1 MPAPTPPLPKASYND
16 SSSRRTT
23 ACGSVNPCCQ
33 LVVEVS
39 TTASA
44 APATESI
51 KPPVESIEPP
61 VEEPAKPDAALAR
74 LAPRSV
80 ACAYATRLNG
90 LFGLRRSVLSL
101 LFDTMLAEMAVSID
115 AKHDGCTI
123 SALQLPRVVEVLSL
137 RRPSSGKVTEGKVL
151 DIKVLPGD
159 ELRLRGPAHVL
170 ATLATLKNGKLPV
183 LDSKRAREQLSTALK
198 TERQLLIIAAEDL
211 QRRLLPHALRHITK
225 RRLNEKQRRASTKL
239 QALRRGQLARRSTG
253 QVDRVRQTRRKVGV
267 MRAKR
272 LVAALKALQ
281 RVSGAGKGRGGDGG
295 YKPAGEEREWKT
307 RAQLAH
313 ERTVMQRFAKQSAI
327 ARAHTASLN
336 KTLAAAPEASSV
348 GSALAGKL
356 PLTPL
361 TALFAIGLG
370 KGGSDG
376 RRRAG
381 CGGVTGVVELSAV
394 VDKGVPAGGTL
405 GGSIR
410 LPPGVAAVRVVTATA
425 TPYASAG
432 LATTAPLPSNTK
444 VQSADLVT
452 LRGAPHLIAG
462 LTECRSGK
470 LWLLTAAPARAARAS
485 ILRHERFSL
494 LASAERLARRVQRL
508 VRRRFKEA
516 QAVREADAARR
527 VQIAFLE
534 HWSRMHGADRPT
546 GTGLVPPS
554 VPKANRYGPHGSR
567 GKPSMPS
574 MPSASPR
581 VAPRRT
587 PVAPPPVPPL
597 VPAGATTSSSRSAST
612 LTSPSQQHPTG
623 GAASSCGG
631 GSSTRPSEL
640 ETPIR
645 PCPNSGRRPHP
656 AEPAAAKGPFANGK
670 VACSDLFERQPYV
683 RAAAKAAP
691 PPPPP
696 QPHRSHLEMLRER
709 VNR

>member
-1 MPAPTPPLPKASYND
+1 MNAS
-16 SSSRRTT
+16 R
-23 ACGSVNPCCQ
+23 Q
-33 LVVEVS
+33 LVGEVS
-39 TTASA
+39 TTTSA
-44 APATESI
+44 APAT
-51 KPPVESIEPP
+51 IEPP
-61 VEEPAKPDAALAR
+61 VEEPAKPDAAPAMLAR
-74 LAPRSV
+74 LAPRAV

-90 LFGLRRSVLSL
+90 LFGLRHSVLSL
-101 LFDTMLAEMAVSID
+101 LFDTMPAEMAVSID

-159 ELRLRGPAHVL
+159 ELRLRGPAHAL
-170 ATLATLKNGKLPV
+170 ATLATLKNGKPL

-211 QRRLLPHALRHITK
+211 QRRLLPHALRHIAK
-225 RRLNEKQRRASTKL
+225 RRLNEKQRRASMKL

-281 RVSGAGKGRGGDGG
+281 LASGAGKGRGGDGAA

-313 ERTVMQRFAKQSAI
+313 ERTVMQRFAKQSAL

-336 KTLAAAPEASSV
+336 KTLAAAPEATAV
-348 GSALAGKL
+348 GSALVGKL

-381 CGGVTGVVELSAV
+381 SGGVTGVVELSAV

-462 LTECRSGK
+462 LTECRAGK
-470 LWLLTAAPARAARAS
+470 LLLLTAAPARAARAS

-508 VRRRFKEA
+508 VRRRLKEA
-516 QAVREADAARR
+516 QAVREADAALR

-534 HWSRMHGADRPT
+534 HWSRMHGADGGALAAAPRP
-546 GTGLVPPS
+546 S
-554 VPKANRYGPHGSR
+554 SMHGSR
-567 GKPSMPS
+567 GKPSMPT
-574 MPSASPR
+574 ASPR
-581 VAPRRT
+581 AAPRRT

-597 VPAGATTSSSRSAST
+597 APAGATTSSSRSGST
-612 LTSPSQQHPTG
+612 LASPSQLHPTG
-623 GAASSCGG
+623 GAASNCGG

-640 ETPIR
+640 GTPTR
-645 PCPNSGRRPHP
+645 PCPNSGRRPQP
-656 AEPAAAKGPFANGK
+656 ALAANATRASWQSPLASGK
-670 VACSDLFERQPYV
+670 VACSDLFERQPYI
-683 RAAAKAAP
+683 RAAAPKAAP
-691 PPPPP
+691 LPPPP
-696 QPHRSHLEMLRER
+696 QPHRSHLELLRER
-709 VNR
+709 INR

>member
-1 MPAPTPPLPKASYND
+1 MPPLPSLPNIGS
-16 SSSRRTT
+16 SSSRHTT
-23 ACGSVNPCCQ
+23 ASENPCCQ
-33 LVVEVS
+33 LVGDGS

-44 APATESI
+44 APAT
-51 KPPVESIEPP
+51 IEPP
-61 VEEPAKPDAALAR
+61 VEEPAKPDAAPAMLAR
-74 LAPRSV
+74 LAPRAV
-80 ACAYATRLNG
+80 ACAYATRLNA
-90 LFGLRRSVLSL
+90 LFGLRHSVLSL
-101 LFDTMLAEMAVSID
+101 LFDTMPAEMAVSID

-159 ELRLRGPAHVL
+159 ELRLRGPAHAL
-170 ATLATLKNGKLPV
+170 ATLATLKNGKPL
-183 LDSKRAREQLSTALK
+183 LDSKRAREQLSTTLK

-211 QRRLLPHALRHITK
+211 QRRLLPHALRHIAK
-225 RRLNEKQRRASTKL
+225 RRLNEKQRRASMKL

-253 QVDRVRQTRRKVGV
+253 QVDRVRQTRRKVGA

-281 RVSGAGKGRGGDGG
+281 LASGAGKGRGGDGAA

-313 ERTVMQRFAKQSAI
+313 ERTVMQRFAKQSAL

-336 KTLAAAPEASSV
+336 KTLAAAPEATAV
-348 GSALAGKL
+348 GSALVGKL

-381 CGGVTGVVELSAV
+381 SGGVTGVVELSAV

-462 LTECRSGK
+462 LTECRAGK
-470 LWLLTAAPARAARAS
+470 LLLLTAAPARAARAS

-508 VRRRFKEA
+508 VRRRIKEA
-516 QAVREADAARR
+516 QAVREADAALR

-534 HWSRMHGADRPT
+534 HWSRMHGAAPR
-546 GTGLVPPS
+546 PPS
-554 VPKANRYGPHGSR
+554 MHGSR
-567 GKPSMPS
+567 GKPSMPT
-574 MPSASPR
+574 ASPR
-581 VAPRRT
+581 AAPRRT

-597 VPAGATTSSSRSAST
+597 APATTSSSRSSST
-612 LTSPSQQHPTG
+612 LASPSQQHPTG
-623 GAASSCGG
+623 GAASNCGG

-640 ETPIR
+640 GTPTR
-645 PCPNSGRRPHP
+645 PCPNSGRRPQP
-656 AEPAAAKGPFANGK
+656 ALAANATRASWQSPLASGK

-683 RAAAKAAP
+683 RAAAPKAAP
-691 PPPPP
+691 LPPPP
-696 QPHRSHLEMLRER
+696 QPRRSHLEMLRER
-709 VNR
+709 INR